1 MATMGRYC
9 KAYPVARLREFSG
22 WTENL
27 QHLDPRG
34 LDDEDRETAEPR
46 HELRDDDYL
55 FVQETYIVTDG
66 IFLDEHV
73 IFDAVTPE
81 WRVFC
86 EQTLQFEIPDY
97 AVAEPA

>member
-27 QHLDPRG
+27 QNLDPG
-34 LDDEDRETAEPR
+34 ALDGEESDTPGPR

-55 FVQETYIVTDG
+55 FLQETYVVTDG

-81 WRVFC
+81 WRAFC
-86 EQTLQFEIPDY
+86 DATLQFEIPDY

>member
-1 MATMGRYC
+1 
-9 KAYPVARLREFSG
+9 LSG
-22 WTENL
+22 EE
-27 QHLDPRG
+27 QQS
-34 LDDEDRETAEPR
+34 AEPR

-55 FVQETYIVTDG
+55 FVQENYVVTDG

-81 WRVFC
+81 WREFC
-86 EQTLQFEIPDY
+86 ERTLQFQIPDY